1 MNGHHYHNH
10 YYPQQGV
17 YDSPD
22 TALPTSAASDS
33 VHDAHQLLAAYPYG
47 SATPANHVARHLS
60 NLSISAAPPSYIIP
74 YAPAPAAPSYQQQRY
89 PQYSE
94 YSREF
99 ANILNPEPSGHA
111 ASYWESTRNQAVHHL
126 TGQEP
131 VYPDYQAPPA
141 WPPSQSR
148 HSTYQT
154 SPFAQSVINHTTPST
169 SYPTPPPPG
178 ISSSSS
184 SLAGALGPPP
194 PKPPKQTY
202 EPQESPAFFN
212 NFLAQTPAQ
221 PPRPAPLPAKPP
233 QPQYAYPAS
242 QPVRAPPHQAYQSY
256 QAAGS
261 SGQGSNYHASH
272 QPARPP
278 PRQSLQSAPIMR
290 ELPQQAAPS
299 FPPVRSIP
307 ERSASQ
313 SQMAAVYQEQPI
325 RISEPVRVISEQL
338 RNSQPVKAPSRQ
350 NSYHS
355 QPVQSPPRRY
365 VPQPDYSMSP
375 SQANYTATR
384 VLLSQPIQR
393 RPTVQEPP
401 RSKPPSQEVVQP
413 RQSRPMRETESPDP
427 LAVSQPSPE
436 VKMTPRK
443 RKQEQYLE
451 SPTAKRVQVADPNRQ
466 IPSARAQQT
475 PPRPKHAVEVVI
487 NTPAKQRKTPV
498 LTVQNKKA
506 APYVEVPSLPRAY
519 HTPVSHRKEKPEVV
533 ITTTTMGKSR
543 VKRDEEYDDL
553 GGFGSDVDSSPMA
566 HRRGVT
572 ASGKSSGRKTMGE
585 RDDRA
590 PIEKL
595 VTFLEDIFEAEDGL
609 PPEIEPQDLPMEWF
623 SPFTTPGSQP
633 HLHPNV
639 IKKLT
644 TQIIKVSRP
653 SKRQRINSRDANG
666 TNTPRYR
673 CRMADVDTTTLSR
686 VLKMLERSVRAGED
700 LDPFKSSETGRPVA
714 SKTAKGKKAANGKKP
729 PAEGRRSKSQS
740 PGEQVEGQAMDVDDT
755 PAEQPVTEQ
764 DIETLTRT
772 LEIARDSVLAADC
785 CIALLGSDRLP
796 KQLYS
801 EELITACL
809 ATVKNQL
816 TKILYPFVEASPT
829 DAHTSAILRQFIQL
843 ASPTDS
849 VQRRL
854 ASEVFQAISSVLP
867 RINDLICADS
877 MAMSE
882 TIIIQAVYIA
892 IGPFFVVEA
901 EGESKGK
908 KSGANNSVIAVLGG
922 SAMRGLRLDALS
934 LIRSIFANHEE
945 QRPWIIEEIL
955 SSLIKL
961 SDTKQRAGQFRLRDG
976 RSIRTVS
983 ALLMQLVQTSAHDV
997 HVEAKAIR
1005 KAREQA
1011 AAMRRQESYNE
1022 KTKEPWLDDH
1032 DREEIQLYASGLD
1045 SATKAAKTIVLFL
1058 TQRSGKTKTTKNSN
1072 EAEYRAIFDNL
1083 ISDLLA
1089 VLFWPEWPAA
1099 SLILS
1104 IVCKFMVSSLDDVK
1118 SSAQSENNAVKTLAL
1133 DHLGVIA
1140 AHIRTSLLKFKRES
1154 EDTAL
1159 RPLDEIM
1166 NSPDTA
1172 KLQQLIA
1179 AHRELQSD
1187 LCRRSSEDQA
1197 FDSARE
1203 LTAVIWGHELA
1214 LVLQDCDKVLS
1225 GDEEDAKVD
1234 RKSIKSVATKLKAT
1248 MRSIWDDNVNDVFDI
1263 GSTHEE
1269 VAQIDRLSEEIG
1281 TCQSLR
1287 NSFHPIL
1294 TVVLQALDAPPVF
1307 MRTKALKALGQIV
1320 TSDPSILSAA
1330 NVRRGIETH
1339 LLDSSPAVRDAAVE
1353 LIGKYMIDSPKF
1365 AADYYQRIADRFADT
1380 GLGVRKRVIKLLKA
1394 YYNVTDDRDTRIDI
1408 CMRIALRMNDED
1420 DTVKDLA
1427 IKTIEELWF
1436 MAPTSAPRAN
1446 SVSQDKSELLS
1457 KVAIIMGV
1465 AAKFKNGQ
1473 SPLEDL
1479 LHRIM
1484 ADKEENDRSSLH
1496 QRYVEVC
1503 EALIDGLVDA
1513 TDLPGFT
1520 VLNCVQ
1526 TIYLFTSA
1534 YPAVLSGSNAAT
1546 LLPYLKNA
1554 TTPEEQATSDYLL
1567 KIFRASI
1574 PHMPKTAAKF
1584 GQELQLALQPMILKP
1599 STAAGVQGLQETV
1612 ACMCATVHHITHSFD
1627 RIVGLL
1633 RSCNARLQQAIKKPT
1648 SQTLTGAE
1656 QRTLSILL
1664 FITSLLCE
1672 HCNFDR
1678 LRVEEDKFK
1687 ADIDKITSG
1696 SVTEHVYMCLL
1707 KLYEKYDDS
1716 GLRGRILQCL
1726 GFLFRAQPALM
1737 TAEPSA
1743 KIMDAIFSS
1752 PVEEARGRLLKILQD
1767 FLMSEAAKHAANEKA
1782 VAGPKGKTTAG
1793 KVNMEELI
1801 GNTEGFADS
1810 GVSSAI
1816 VQRYLDKILDAAL
1829 SENLQIQGAA
1839 VDILTFTIKQGLAH
1853 PLQSFPVIVALET
1866 SANPALSSRASALHT
1881 ILHSKHTSLLNAR
1894 FVNSARA
1901 SFDYQKRI
1909 APGAVKGYR
1918 MTPGP
1923 SALLQRWY
1931 ALAREKRAMRQDF
1944 LRALVKV
1951 FDVEL
1956 GKSSQDD
1963 VDFTRYMAENFASF
1977 EYKTQEEPLT
1987 VIKSLTAVLSTAGM
2001 QLVEMLSPSHLLTQL
2016 HAPTVPQAAG
2026 QDVTM
2031 ADASGVA
2038 EAAPPPE
2045 TAVPVVPSVGVQDL
2059 GLMRSSVIV
2068 AMIMLLKAHLKALY
2082 GISEEKCLKFVI
2094 GKKSAVG
2101 DRPATRKHERP
2112 LSWERLPFATAPMV
2126 TSEDAAVQSTRFL
2139 EIWSEDGVAAEPED
2153 DMVLV

>member
-1 MNGHHYHNH
+1 MNGHHH
-10 YYPQQGV
+10 YAYQYAPPPTFEAAEAV
-17 YDSPD
+17 PP
-22 TALPTSAASDS
+22 TAAASDS
-33 VHDAHQLLAAYPYG
+33 VQDAHQLLAAYPYG
-47 SATPANHVARHLS
+47 SATPATHVARHLS
-60 NLSISAAPPSYIIP
+60 NLSISAAPPSYTQP
-74 YAPAPAAPSYQQQRY
+74 YSSTPNHPPNHHSRY

-99 ANILNPEPSGHA
+99 AHILNPAPPEYGGT
-111 ASYWESTRNQAVHHL
+111 YWENTRNQAVYHL
-126 TGQEP
+126 AGQGP
-131 VYPDYQAPPA
+131 SVYPEYQAPPQ

-148 HSTYQT
+148 HSAYQT
-154 SPFAQSVINHTTPST
+154 NAFAQSVINHTSPSS

-194 PKPPKQTY
+194 PKPARQAY
-202 EPQESPAFFN
+202 QPQDSPAFFN

-221 PPRPAPLPAKPP
+221 PPRPAPPPAKPP
-233 QPQYAYPAS
+233 QRSNQAS
-242 QPVRAPPHQAYQSY
+242 QPVTSHVQQAYHDPLPQRPSTQQVIHDAPMAMYRSPPRVPPSPQSRYTSSQLERAPLQQNVRYAQSY
-256 QAAGS
+256 APP
-261 SGQGSNYHASH
+261 SH
-272 QPARPP
+272 GPP
-278 PRQSLQSAPIMR
+278 QYSQSQSAPS
-290 ELPQQAAPS
+290 PQAAPPPAVQ
-299 FPPVRSIP
+299 PPVY
-307 ERSASQ
+307 AQHLSQ
-313 SQMAAVYQEQPI
+313 
-325 RISEPVRVISEQL
+325 
-338 RNSQPVKAPSRQ
+338 APAQ
-350 NSYHS
+350 
-355 QPVQSPPRRY
+355 QPRR
-365 VPQPDYSMSP
+365 PQP
-375 SQANYTATR
+375 
-384 VLLSQPIQR
+384 
-393 RPTVQEPP
+393 PP
-401 RSKPPSQEVVQP
+401 EIG
-413 RQSRPMRETESPDP
+413 SPDP

-436 VKMTPRK
+436 VLVTPRK

-451 SPTAKRVQVADPNRQ
+451 SPSIKRVQIADPNLP
-466 IPSARAQQT
+466 IPNVRVQQT
-475 PPRPKHAVEVVI
+475 PPHQRKIVEVVI
-487 NTPAKQRKTPV
+487 TTPPKHRKNPV
-498 LTVQNKKA
+498 LTVQPKKSGA
-506 APYVEVPSLPRAY
+506 YVEVPPLPKAY
-519 HTPVSHRKEKPEVV
+519 HTPVSQRREKPEVV
-533 ITTTTMGKSR
+533 ITTTTMGKAR
-543 VKRDEEYDDL
+543 VKKMDDDDDL
-553 GGFGSDVDSSPMA
+553 GGFGSDVDGSPMA
-566 HRRGVT
+566 HRRGVM
-572 ASGKSSGRKTMGE
+572 ASGKSSGR

-595 VTFLEDIFEAEDGL
+595 TTLLEDIFEAEDGL
-609 PPEIEPQDLPMEWF
+609 PPDFEPQDLPVEWF
-623 SPFTTPGSQP
+623 SPLTAHGSQP
-633 HLHPNV
+633 HLHPNL
-639 IKKLT
+639 IRKLIT
-644 TQIIKVSRP
+644 HITKVSRP

-666 TNTPRYR
+666 GASGTPRYR
-673 CRMADVDTTTLSR
+673 CRMADVDTATLSR
-686 VLKMLERSVRAGED
+686 VLKMLERSVRAGEE
-700 LDPFKSSETGRPVA
+700 LEPFKASAAPSSKNG
-714 SKTAKGKKAANGKKP
+714 KGKKAGNGKKP
-729 PAEGRRSKSQS
+729 QGEGRRSKSQS
-740 PGEQVEGQAMDVDDT
+740 PAEPGEGENMDLDEPSV
-755 PAEQPVTEQ
+755 EQPATEQ
-764 DIETLTRT
+764 DMDALMRT

-785 CIALLGSDRLP
+785 CVALLGSDRLP

-829 DAHTSAILRQFIQL
+829 DAQTSTVLRQLIQL
-843 ASPTDS
+843 SSSPDS

-854 ASEVFQAISSVLP
+854 LSELFQAISSVLP

-877 MAMSE
+877 MAMGE

-908 KSGANNSVIAVLGG
+908 KSGGSGVLAGLGG
-922 SAMRGLRLDALS
+922 SAMRSLRLDALS
-934 LIRSIFANHEE
+934 LIRSIFANHED

-997 HVEAKAIR
+997 RVEAHAIR

-1011 AAMRRQESYNE
+1011 LALRRQESYQD
-1022 KTKEPWLDDH
+1022 KPKEPWLDEH
-1032 DREEIQLYASGLD
+1032 DMEEIQLYASGLE
-1045 SATKAAKTIVLFL
+1045 SATKAAKTIVIFL
-1058 TQRSGKTKTTKNSN
+1058 TQRSGKTKVTKNSN

-1104 IVCKFMVSSLDDVK
+1104 IICKFMVSSLDDIK
-1118 SSAQSENNAVKTLAL
+1118 SSAQNDNNAVKTLAL

-1140 AHIRTSLLKFKRES
+1140 AHLRTSMLKYKRDS
-1154 EDTAL
+1154 DDSAL
-1159 RPLDEIM
+1159 CPLDEVL
-1166 NSPDTA
+1166 SSLDAA
-1172 KLQQLIA
+1172 KLERLVE
-1179 AHRELQSD
+1179 AHQDLQSH

-1203 LTAVIWGHELA
+1203 LTAVLWGHEIA
-1214 LVLQDCDKVLS
+1214 LLLQHCEGMLS
-1225 GDEEDAKVD
+1225 GSEEMEPKVD
-1234 RKSIKSVATKLKAT
+1234 RKSVKSLALKLKAA
-1248 MRSIWDDNVNDVFDI
+1248 MRSIWDDASGDVFDM
-1263 GSTHEE
+1263 GSSHEE
-1269 VAQIDRLSEEIG
+1269 VARIDRLSEEIG

-1287 NSFHPIL
+1287 NSFQPIL

-1320 TSDPSILSAA
+1320 TSDPSILSAP

-1353 LIGKYMIDSPKF
+1353 LIGKYIIDSPKF
-1365 AADYYQRIADRFADT
+1365 ASDYYQKIADRIADT

-1394 YYNVTDDRDTRIDI
+1394 YYNVTEDRATRIDI
-1408 CMRIALRMNDED
+1408 CTRIVLRMLDED

-1436 MAPTSAPRAN
+1436 MSPASAPKAN
-1446 SVSQDKSELLS
+1446 GLSQDKSELLT

-1465 AAKFKNGQ
+1465 AAQFRDRQ

-1484 ADKEENDRSSLH
+1484 ADKEENDRTALH
-1496 QRYVEVC
+1496 RRYVEVC
-1503 EALIDGLVDA
+1503 ETLIDGLVDA
-1513 TDLPGFT
+1513 SDLPGFT

-1554 TTPEEQATSDYLL
+1554 TTPEEQTTSDYLL
-1567 KIFRASI
+1567 RIFRASI

-1612 ACMCATVHHITHSFD
+1612 ACMCATVHHITHNFD

-1633 RSCNARLQQAIKKPT
+1633 RSCNARLQQAIRKPAA
-1648 SQTLTGAE
+1648 QTLAAAE
-1656 QRTLSILL
+1656 QRALSILL

-1678 LRVEEDKFK
+1678 LRVEQDKFK
-1687 ADIDKITSG
+1687 ADIDKITQG
-1696 SVTEHVYMCLL
+1696 SVTEHVYLCLL
-1707 KLYEKYDDS
+1707 KLYEKYEDS

-1743 KIMDAIFSS
+1743 KIMDAIFAS
-1752 PVEEARGRLLKILQD
+1752 PQEESRGRLLKILQD

-1782 VAGPKGKTTAG
+1782 AAGPKSKSATG

-1829 SENLQIQGAA
+1829 SQTPQIQAAA

-1866 SANPALSSRASALHT
+1866 SANPHLSSRASALHA

-1901 SFDYQKRI
+1901 AFDYQKRVD
-1909 APGAVKGYR
+1909 PGAVKGYR
-1918 MTPGP
+1918 MTPSP
-1923 SALLQRWY
+1923 SAVLQRWY
-1931 ALAREKRAMRQDF
+1931 SLAREKRATRQDF

-2001 QLVEMLSPSHLLTQL
+2001 QLVETLSPSHLLTQL
-2016 HAPTVPQAAG
+2016 HAPTATQPEG
-2026 QDVTM
+2026 QDVPM
-2031 ADASGVA
+2031 ADASTAAVTPQPVQPAVA
-2038 EAAPPPE
+2038 
-2045 TAVPVVPSVGVQDL
+2045 PSPIEIQDL

-2068 AMIMLLKAHLKALY
+2068 AMIMLLKVHLKALY
-2082 GISEEKCLKFVI
+2082 GISEEKCSKFVI

-2112 LSWERLPFATAPMV
+2112 LSWERLPFATTPML
-2126 TSEDAAVQSTRFL
+2126 TSEDAAAQSRRFL

-2153 DMVLV
+2153 DMVMA